1 MMFYGS
7 GVERVGEIFVQI
19 MNVIDGECQFGCG
32 FQFSDAQIRRKAE
45 NIYSAVELLVIV
57 FIRTT
62 NSSRLPSDISL
73 TPDTCSSFQ
82 SSDSLNSELNTVTDR
97 Y

>member
-32 FQFSDAQIRRKAE
+32 LQFSDAQIRRKAE
-45 NIYSAVELLVIV
+45 NKWRGLVLVIV

-73 TPDTCSSFQ
+73 TPDTCSSF
-82 SSDSLNSELNTVTDR
+82 R
-97 Y
+97 

>member
-32 FQFSDAQIRRKAE
+32 LQFSQMRRYRE
-45 NIYSAVELLVIV
+45 RRGE
-57 FIRTT
+57 
-62 NSSRLPSDISL
+62 
-73 TPDTCSSFQ
+73 
-82 SSDSLNSELNTVTDR
+82 E
-97 Y
+97 